1 MPRGDGVAR
10 APWAFSGMPTR
21 RERFFLVLAALVPVA
36 FFALLEG
43 GVRLFWRAG
52 ATPLFVE
59 APVGEGRWLLANP
72 ALAAR
77 WFAAEARPP
86 APSRELMR
94 REKPQRGFRVFVLGE
109 SAAQGF
115 PYPRTG
121 AFSRALA
128 PMLRDLL
135 PDDTVEVINLGIAAT
150 NSFSM
155 LDILDEVLEHEPD
168 AIVYYG
174 GHNEFYGAFGAGS
187 SVGVPG
193 SDGAA
198 RLFLRLQRVRSVR
211 LANHLIGK
219 VRRGGAAGDEAEAS
233 FMGAVARDRA
243 IALDGPVYARGVAQ
257 YEANLTRIVRRARD
271 AGVAVYLAS
280 VASNERDQRPFASPD
295 NAAADSA
302 FALATARLA
311 AGDST
316 GARDA
321 FAEARDLDLIRF
333 RAPSAFVDVARRVA
347 AAEGAVYVPVAEAFA
362 AAAPLGS
369 PGRELFLE
377 HVHPNEEGSWLVART
392 VVDRMLAEPPAGRR
406 LDPGRLA
413 PDRIYKEGRALT
425 PFDGRIV
432 HHRLRALTARWP
444 FVPADSQGDYFG
456 SYRPSGAQDSLA
468 FLVAAGAMPWEVA
481 KLESGVLYDRAGE
494 LQAALAEYRGVML
507 DSPEFGAPWRA
518 SGEALLRAGQLAAAD
533 SMFAEAMRL
542 EPTVAVAKGRAQI
555 AAAER
560 RWPDAVRQ
568 WQFVVEREPN
578 DAEAMYRLSL
588 ALALAGDST
597 AARATAGR
605 LLQLRPTDPAHRVWV
620 RMLLSAR

>member
-1 MPRGDGVAR
+1 MA
-10 APWAFSGMPTR
+10 MR
-21 RERFFLVLAALVPVA
+21 RERLFRVLALLLPVA

-43 GVRLFWRAG
+43 GVRLVWRAG
-52 ATPLFVE
+52 ATPVFVE

-72 ALAAR
+72 ALASR
-77 WFAAEARPP
+77 WFASEARPP

-94 REKPQRGFRVFVLGE
+94 REKPARGFRVFVLGE
-109 SAAQGF
+109 STAQGF

-135 PDDTVEVINLGIAAT
+135 PTDTVEVINLGIAAT

-155 LDILDEVLEHEPD
+155 LDILDELLEHRPD

-174 GHNEFYGAFGAGS
+174 GHNEYYGAFGAGS
-187 SVGVPG
+187 AVGVPG
-193 SDGAA
+193 SDGVA
-198 RLFLRLQRVRSVR
+198 RFFLRLQRLRSVR

-219 VRRGGAAGDEAEAS
+219 ARRSGTAGAGADAS

-257 YEANLTRIVRRARD
+257 YEANLTRIVRRARR

-280 VASNERDQRPFASPD
+280 VASNERDHRPFSSPD

-302 FALATARLA
+302 FAAGTARLA
-311 AGDST
+311 AGDSSA
-316 GARDA
+316 ARAA
-321 FAEARDLDLIRF
+321 FARARDLDLIRF

-362 AAAPLGS
+362 AQSPAGS

-377 HVHPNEEGSWLVART
+377 HVHPNAAGSWLIART
-392 VVDRMLAEPPAGRR
+392 FLDRMVAEPPAGRR
-406 LDPGRLA
+406 LEVERLA
-413 PDRIYKEGRALT
+413 ADHIYREGRALT
-425 PFDGRIV
+425 AFDERVV

-444 FVPADSQGDYFG
+444 FVPADSQGDHFG
-456 SYRPSGAQDSLA
+456 TYRHVDAYDSLA
-468 FLVAAGAMPWEVA
+468 VLVAAGAKPWEIA
-481 KLESGVLYDRAGE
+481 KLEVGRLHEGRGVISE
-494 LQAALAEYRGVML
+494 ALAEYRGVAL

-518 SGEALLRAGQLAAAD
+518 SGEALFRAGRFAEAD
-533 SMFAEAMRL
+533 SMLAVAMRL
-542 EPTVAVAKGRAQI
+542 EPTVAVARGRAQI

-560 RWPDAVRQ
+560 RWGDAVRH
-568 WQFVVEREPN
+568 WQFVVGQSPN
-578 DAEAMYRLSL
+578 DPESIYRLSL

-597 AARATAGR
+597 AARATAAR
-605 LLQLRPTDPAHRVWV
+605 LRGLRPTDPAHQVWV
-620 RMLLSAR
+620 RMILSAR